1 MKIDLEKKGFE
12 SLNNNKSLVLFCDD
26 KKKVLSEGVKLDK
39 DFLEYDLG
47 KKKSITI
54 FLNTDLNVYKNVF
67 VVGLG
72 DTAELTGEDLRRTAA
87 IILKTLKANHVTK
100 VTVATPSKINKSMDQ
115 EQFVSTFSQG
125 LLISDFNYNDNKT
138 TDKKKKVD
146 DVHFVLSN
154 IADAKTAKIALTNS
168 QIIAEQI
175 NFARKL
181 GDSPGNLMTPSI
193 LAKETE
199 NAAKGTGIKVTV
211 WDKARIKKENF
222 GGLLGVS
229 LGSNQDPRFIIMEYK
244 GAGTSSAPI
253 CFVGKGL
260 TFDAGGISI
269 KPGAGMDEMKYDM
282 CGSAAVIAATLAIAK
297 LKLKVNVLTLVPS
310 TENLLGGSAT
320 KPGDILKFRN
330 GKTAE
335 ILNTDAEGRLILA
348 DALSYATEQK
358 PQVIFDAATLTGAMV
373 IALGNSHTGF
383 FTKNEDLARKIEK
396 SGQDSEE
403 NLWRMPLISDH
414 TDDIKGTF
422 ADLSNIGATRG
433 AGSATAAAFLSEF
446 VDSKI
451 PWAHFDIAGT
461 AWNCG
466 NRREYLPKKGATGV
480 LVRTFVELAKAY

>member
-12 SLNNNKSLVLFCDD
+12 NLNNKSLILFSDD
-26 KKKVLSEGVKLDK
+26 KKKILSEGVKLDK
-39 DFLEYDLG
+39 DFLEYEIG
-47 KKKSITI
+47 KKKSITT

-72 DTAELTGEDLRRTAA
+72 SVDELTGEDVRRIASLV
-87 IILKTLKANHVTK
+87 LKTIKSNKLNKATI
-100 VTVATPSKINKSMDQ
+100 ATPVKINKSLNQND
-115 EQFVSTFSQG
+115 FVEKFSQG
-125 LLISDFNYNDNKT
+125 LQITDFSYNENMT
-138 TDKKKKVD
+138 AKKEKD
-146 DVHFVLSN
+146 AGVHFVFSN
-154 IADAKTAKIALTNS
+154 IEDLKSAKEALTEA
-168 QIIAEQI
+168 QIVAEQV

-181 GDSPGNLMTPSI
+181 GDAPGNLMTPTI
-193 LAKETE
+193 LADETE
-199 NAAKGTGIKVTV
+199 AAAKGTGIKVTV
-211 WDKARIKKENF
+211 WDKARIKKEKF

-229 LGSNQDPRFIIMEYK
+229 MGSDQDPRFIIMEYK
-244 GAGTSSAPI
+244 GAGPSATPI

-282 CGSAAVIAATLAIAK
+282 CGAAAVIGATLAIAK
-297 LKLKVNVLTLVPS
+297 LKLKVNVITLVPS
-310 TENLLGGSAT
+310 SENLLGGSAT
-320 KPGDILKFRN
+320 KPGDIHKFRN

-373 IALGNSHTGF
+373 VALGNCHTGF
-383 FTKNEDLARKIEK
+383 FTKFDGLAKTINEASE
-396 SGQDSEE
+396 SSEE
-403 NLWRMPLISDH
+403 PLWRLPLTSEHSD
-414 TDDIKGTF
+414 DVKGTF
-422 ADLSNIGATRG
+422 ADLSNIGSGKG

-446 VDSKI
+446 VDAKI

-480 LVRTFVELAKAY
+480 LVRTFVELAKTYSK